1 MKSVTFENLKKQNYT
16 MKESLRALKTNIQF
30 CGDDI
35 CTIVVTSAMPNEGK
49 STVTMDLARSF
60 SESGKRVLLIDT
72 DMRKSVYV
80 GRLRAVASDGREIY
94 GLSHFLS
101 GQKKLE
107 DVLYGTTIPG
117 LFMIFA
123 GPSVPNPTEILEK
136 KYFTELLN
144 FAKEHFD
151 YVLLDCAPIGAAIDA
166 AVIAKHCDGA
176 ILVIAQGM
184 ASGRLIYALYDYKA
198 PLKLSQCQ
206 FVGLK
211 WFKTLFSNKTQVMQL
226 IQVMKNTFAMS
237 LLGIAT
243 SFLPVLFAVFLN
255 EIKCKWFKN
264 LVQTLTTLPNFISW
278 TLVYSIAFCLFSTTG
293 MFNTV
298 MQNLGVISEPLKIL
312 DSGRHVW
319 LQMILWSTWKGLG
332 WGAIMYLAAI
342 AGIDQEMYDAA
353 KVDGAGRFQI
363 IKNITIPSI
372 MPTYFVML
380 MLSVANFLN
389 NGMDQYFVFQNAFNK
404 STIQVLDL
412 YVYNIGMTGRS
423 LSLATAIGILKSIV
437 SVTLLAIVN
446 FVSKKTRGESM
457 I

>member
-1 MKSVTFENLKKQNYT
+1 MTTKKKKS
-16 MKESLRALKTNIQF
+16 
-30 CGDDI
+30 
-35 CTIVVTSAMPNEGK
+35 
-49 STVTMDLARSF
+49 
-60 SESGKRVLLIDT
+60 
-72 DMRKSVYV
+72 
-80 GRLRAVASDGREIY
+80 
-94 GLSHFLS
+94 
-101 GQKKLE
+101 
-107 DVLYGTTIPG
+107 
-117 LFMIFA
+117 
-123 GPSVPNPTEILEK
+123 
-136 KYFTELLN
+136 
-144 FAKEHFD
+144 
-151 YVLLDCAPIGAAIDA
+151 
-166 AVIAKHCDGA
+166 
-176 ILVIAQGM
+176 QGM
-184 ASGRLIYALYDYKA
+184 KLFLMILPFLILCFLFSYFPLHGWIYALYDYKA

-404 STIQVLDL
+404 STIQVLED
-412 YVYNIGMTGRS
+412 R
-423 LSLATAIGILKSIV
+423 KSV
-437 SVTLLAIVN
+437 V
-446 FVSKKTRGESM
+446 
-457 I
+457 

>member
-1 MKSVTFENLKKQNYT
+1 MTTKKKKS
-16 MKESLRALKTNIQF
+16 
-30 CGDDI
+30 
-35 CTIVVTSAMPNEGK
+35 
-49 STVTMDLARSF
+49 
-60 SESGKRVLLIDT
+60 
-72 DMRKSVYV
+72 
-80 GRLRAVASDGREIY
+80 
-94 GLSHFLS
+94 
-101 GQKKLE
+101 
-107 DVLYGTTIPG
+107 
-117 LFMIFA
+117 
-123 GPSVPNPTEILEK
+123 
-136 KYFTELLN
+136 
-144 FAKEHFD
+144 
-151 YVLLDCAPIGAAIDA
+151 
-166 AVIAKHCDGA
+166 
-176 ILVIAQGM
+176 QGM
-184 ASGRLIYALYDYKA
+184 KLFLMILPFLILCFLFSYFPLHGWIYALYDYKA

-206 FVGLK
+206 
-211 WFKTLFSNKTQVMQL
+211 FSNKTQVMQL

-278 TLVYSIAFCLFSTTG
+278 TLVYSIAFC